1 MAENL
6 PVRKGAK
13 TKILGV
19 IVIFLAGLDSVLL
32 WRGGSQPDQFYFWL
46 FVAGGFLLALGAI
59 RGQARR
65 APSEFNDEYTP
76 RRARSEEDT
85 L

>member
-59 RGQARR
+59 RGL
-65 APSEFNDEYTP
+65 APIEFNDEYTP